1 MPVLKRLSKLAR
13 KSFEAAVDRGSW
25 GGYKLT
31 YNFDAGYTDPDTGRF
46 CLHPS
51 FLEAEFTPPSQSADD
66 GQGDMKVEQ
75 ETVRGTEPSNNRTTV
90 SHEQAN
96 ASNQASVLFCQDTAG
111 NPMLAA
117 GISAEAD
124 LADMGEPYKAFK
136 RLHWKLKLPQAAN
149 VCEWATHVHL
159 GLSPHDKTSGPVV
172 GQARLLHSPPRVA
185 HEASQQLF
193 KELPK
198 LSESEGTVERT
209 ERADEQMGLHPDQIA
224 SNHGESSFT
233 SCCVPKPHG
242 LASALQINIREVL
255 GHGNTAT
262 IYAGH

>member
-1 MPVLKRLSKLAR
+1 MQPMRAQVP
-13 KSFEAAVDRGSW
+13 FCSW

-90 SHEQAN
+90 SHEQAS

-124 LADMGEPYKAFK
+124 LADMFEYM
-136 RLHWKLKLPQAAN
+136 
-149 VCEWATHVHL
+149 
-159 GLSPHDKTSGPVV
+159 
-172 GQARLLHSPPRVA
+172 GQAVA
-185 HEASQQLF
+185 ADILVQRG
-193 KELPK
+193 KK
-198 LSESEGTVERT
+198 CWEG
-209 ERADEQMGLHPDQIA
+209 
-224 SNHGESSFT
+224 
-233 SCCVPKPHG
+233 
-242 LASALQINIREVL
+242 
-255 GHGNTAT
+255 
-262 IYAGH
+262 